1 MDRRPNLANKYSS
14 ISFPARKR
22 AHGSRRDV
30 TEITKRLLFSL
41 LYSHVV
47 VYEDGARGRF
57 SGAEILKSSPSTE
70 TFLRTILAE
79 DCIVFPHSDYAFFH
93 MMKPPRYICICIRVF
108 RPSVIHMCN
117 VDSTRVGIYVSRW
130 GRDIY

>member
-1 MDRRPNLANKYSS
+1 MDRRPNLTNKYSS

-22 AHGSRRDV
+22 THGSRRDV
-30 TEITKRLLFSL
+30 TEITKRLPFSL

-47 VYEDGARGRF
+47 VYENGARGRF
-57 SGAEILKSSPSTE
+57 SGAEILKSFPSTE

-79 DCIVFPHSDYAFFH
+79 DCIVFPHSGYVFFY
-93 MMKPPRYICICIRVF
+93 MMEPPLYICICIRVF
-108 RPSVIHMCN
+108 RPRIIHMCN
-117 VDSTRVGIYVSRW
+117 ADSTSVGIYVSRW